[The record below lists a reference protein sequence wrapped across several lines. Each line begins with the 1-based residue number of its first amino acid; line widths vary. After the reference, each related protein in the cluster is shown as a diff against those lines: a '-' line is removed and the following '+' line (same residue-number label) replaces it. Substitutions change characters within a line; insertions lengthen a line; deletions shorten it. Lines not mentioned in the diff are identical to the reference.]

1 MKNTRLLLSSMLL
14 SALCFANT
22 ITVTSDADAGAGT
35 LRQAILDAQN
45 GDTVLIGTQDT
56 IRITSGQ
63 LPVTSSIV
71 ITGGSGLPT
80 KVISGE
86 NASKLFLFNT
96 SGS

>member
-1 MKNTRLLLSSMLL
+1 MLL

-56 IRITSGQ
+56 IRIT
-63 LPVTSSIV
+63 
-71 ITGGSGLPT
+71 
-80 KVISGE
+80 
-86 NASKLFLFNT
+86 
-96 SGS
+96 